1 MVRINKKYPLA
12 LTIHDAVYLTVREQY
27 ADEALK
33 FVEDEMVRAPS
44 WLPGIVL
51 GVEGHIGRNL
61 KEV

>member
-1 MVRINKKYPLA
+1 
-12 LTIHDAVYLTVREQY
+12 VYLTVREQY